1 MKKKVKNIAIVL
13 SILMMLIS
21 VGLGG
26 YSYAKYSSQIKGNGE
41 MDVAKWSFKVN
52 ESSTQ
57 IAKIKLTDTID
68 ATKLVEGKVAPGTGG
83 QFTFEVDTTEAE
95 VGVKYM
101 INFENEQNKPT
112 NLIFTY
118 NGQKFKS
125 LAEMKNRIIDFINAN
140 DSEKTREITITWEW
154 PYETGEG
161 DILAENDKIDTQEG
175 INDLNYTFD
184 VVVKGI
190 QVTM

>member
-1 MKKKVKNIAIVL
+1 
-13 SILMMLIS
+13 
-21 VGLGG
+21 
-26 YSYAKYSSQIKGNGE
+26 
-41 MDVAKWSFKVN
+41 
-52 ESSTQ
+52 
-57 IAKIKLTDTID
+57 
-68 ATKLVEGKVAPGTGG
+68 
-83 QFTFEVDTTEAE
+83 
-95 VGVKYM
+95 M

-161 DILAENDKIDTQEG
+161 DTLAENDKIDTQEG

>member
-83 QFTFEVDTTEAE
+83 QFTFEVDATEAE

-125 LAEMKNRIIDFINAN
+125 LADMKNRIIDFINAN

-161 DILAENDKIDTQEG
+161 DTLTENDEIDTQEG

>member
-83 QFTFEVDTTEAE
+83 QFTFEVDATEAE

-161 DILAENDKIDTQEG
+161 DTLAENDKIDTQEG